1 MNLLSNVAFA
11 LLWLAMVID
20 PVGSFLGFRYIAI
33 ILAVAIVVMK
43 LISERPSLG
52 ASDSRM
58 VLILIFSI
66 LLPIQGL
73 VVYAIRSNPGE
84 FLDTSYLL
92 SGVLITFSL
101 AYSSKA
107 DCLSSI
113 KFFIISLRI
122 LTVLILI
129 SFYAYLYNQP
139 EILQFFIDN
148 KQALFGQRDY
158 SGLTLPYL
166 NFVAAPTLIYLACYD
181 LKSII
186 ENINIKNIL
195 LLSLTMFCM
204 FVSGTRA
211 LILLMV
217 LFIPAYYIINK
228 GNSGFQKSLLFLISL
243 LLVAVMPVDVREV
256 IFNLFSPNDASNAQK
271 IGYLARYS
279 EIFTDWTTIFIG
291 QGFNAHTWSLELA
304 SMVTF
309 FEFDAAKTE
318 LTYIEIYR
326 VYGFITGTIV
336 ILGLAKLVKD
346 TSALHDDVRWIRP
359 ALILYLMSAIL
370 NPYLFSA
377 NGILPIAL
385 VSSLLVYAQEPSQ
398 GKIHIP
404 RRKASGLT

>member
-1 MNLLSNVAFA
+1 MKLLSNVAYA

-20 PVGSFLGFRYIAI
+20 PVGYFFGFRYIAI
-33 ILAVAIVVMK
+33 ILAGAILAMK

-73 VVYAIRSNPGE
+73 VVYAIRSEPGE
-84 FLDTSYLL
+84 FIDTSYLL

-122 LTVLILI
+122 LTVLITI
-129 SFYAYLYNQP
+129 SFYAYLYSKP

-148 KQALFGQRDY
+148 KQALFGNRDY
-158 SGLTLPYL
+158 SGFTLPYI

-181 LKSII
+181 FQSIV
-186 ENINIKNIL
+186 EKRTIKNIL

-211 LILLMV
+211 LILLTI

-228 GNSGFQKSLLFLISL
+228 RNSGFQKSLLFLIAP
-243 LLVAVMPVDVREV
+243 LLVVAMPADVREAV
-256 IFNLFSPNDASNAQK
+256 FSLFSLNDASNAQK
-271 IGYLARYS
+271 ISYLSRYS
-279 EIFTDWTTIFIG
+279 EIFRDWTTIFVG

-346 TSALHDDVRWIRP
+346 TSVLHDDVRWIRP
-359 ALILYLMSAIL
+359 ALILYLLSAIL

-385 VSSLLVYAQEPSQ
+385 VSSLLVYAQEPSR

-404 RRKASGLT
+404 RREASGLT